1 MYLSLVSGLGK
12 ISANTADYVL
22 GGQNA
27 APGEI
32 KWQVSR
38 QIKNTY
44 NTAVTSILT
53 LQHYNTYTFLGTLF
67 TNMFESTSYIY

>member
-12 ISANTADYVL
+12 ISANPADYVL

-27 APGEI
+27 SPGEI

-38 QIKNTY
+38 QIEN
-44 NTAVTSILT
+44 IM
-53 LQHYNTYTFLGTLF
+53 Q
-67 TNMFESTSYIY
+67 